1 MVNFAPS
8 LLGFVA
14 FFSIGLVCLAWPERV
29 QNGIIRFYSRHRTL
43 AKLEVPIRWM
53 RAPYYGIKLRFIG
66 IVSLAASLI
75 LLLVILDRVLMVV
88 GS

>member
-14 FFSIGLVCLAWPERV
+14 FFSIGLICLAWPERV

-43 AKLEVPIRWM
+43 AKFGGSLRWV
-53 RAPYYGIKLRFIG
+53 RTPYYLIKLRFVG

-75 LLLVILDRVLMVV
+75 LLLIILDRVLMIL
-88 GS
+88 GT